1 MRIRKTI
8 LLNGSLC
15 LGRSFQDEK
24 LNAMKFK
31 GVGNKLRRWAF
42 LQFALLALVSL
53 SIPVQSARAQQAS
66 EDVEVIQVQP
76 TFYMIAGAGGNIAV
90 QIGPDG
96 LLLVDTGSARMS
108 DRVLSEIRKLSNQ
121 SIRFIIN
128 TSADADHVGGNERLS
143 RVVQVGFQGGAGPE
157 GMQGPP
163 SAVVIGTENLLNRMS
178 APTGKQAAF
187 PAAAWPTETF
197 FQRQKPL
204 YFNREGIQVISQPG
218 AHSDANSIVFFRR
231 SDVIVAG
238 DIYDPTR
245 FPVIDIEKGGN
256 IQKEIDALN
265 QIIELAIPSIPMMWQ
280 EGGTQIIPGHGW
292 VSDQADVVEYRDMVT
307 IIRDRVQNLITKGMT
322 LAQVKE
328 ANPAKGYRTRYGT
341 DSGPWTTDMF
351 VEAIY
356 KSLKK

>member
-1 MRIRKTI
+1 MNLKFVREVSPRWKRCMFA
-8 LLNGSLC
+8 LAALAA
-15 LGRSFQDEK
+15 
-24 LNAMKFK
+24 LNAPIE
-31 GVGNKLRRWAF
+31 RA
-42 LQFALLALVSL
+42 
-53 SIPVQSARAQQAS
+53 IAQQAS
-66 EDVEVIQVQP
+66 EDIEVIQVQP
-76 TFYMIAGAGGNIAV
+76 NLFMIAGAGGNIAV
-90 QIGPDG
+90 QTGPDG
-96 LLLVDTGSARMS
+96 VLLVDTGSARMS
-108 DRVLSEIRKLSNQ
+108 DRVLAEIRKLSRQ

-128 TSADADHVGGNERLS
+128 TSADPDHVGGNEKLS

-157 GMQGPP
+157 GMAGPP
-163 SAVVIGTENLLNRMS
+163 AAVVIGTENLLNRMS
-178 APTGKQAAF
+178 APSGKQSAF
-187 PAAAWPTETF
+187 PSAAWPTETF

-204 YFNREGIQVISQPG
+204 YFNREGIQVIAQPG
-218 AHSDANSIVFFRR
+218 AHSDANVIVFFRR

-238 DIYDPTR
+238 DIYDSTQ
-245 FPVIDIEKGGN
+245 FPVIDLEKGGS

-292 VSDQADVVEYRDMVT
+292 VSEQADLVEYRDMVT
-307 IIRDRVQNLITKGMT
+307 IIRDRVQDLINKGRT

-328 ANPAKGYRTRYGT
+328 ANPAKGYRTRYGA